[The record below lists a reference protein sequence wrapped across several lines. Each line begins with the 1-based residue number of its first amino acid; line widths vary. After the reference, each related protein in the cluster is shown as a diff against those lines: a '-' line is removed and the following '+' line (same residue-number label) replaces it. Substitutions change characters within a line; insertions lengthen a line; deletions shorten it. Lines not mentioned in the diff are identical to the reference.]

1 VIDGIPL
8 VDAHVHAAN
17 LPGLKPSWELWTGS
31 FPTGESTRA
40 LYDRDGSIVPQRFD
54 DYLEQEG
61 VDLAL
66 LFAEYS
72 PKVTGMQTV
81 EDILPLVEQNA
92 GRIRLVAN
100 VNPHLHHPVAA
111 ELERQ
116 LGLGAV
122 ALKVHPVHGGFPVND
137 RALYKAYALCEE
149 RGIPV
154 IVHFG
159 TSVFPGAANRY
170 VDERQLN
177 DVVDDFAELTVVL
190 AHGGRGWAY
199 EAAAVLALGRPR
211 VWIEISGLPPQ
222 KLPEYYA
229 RFDFMRL
236 AERFIFGT
244 DWPGAPGIRAN
255 AEAVAGL
262 GLSRELLEKVLYRN
276 ALAVYRLELGAVP
289 AT

>member
-1 VIDGIPL
+1 MIEGIPL

-17 LPGLKPSWELWTGS
+17 LPGLKPPWELWTGG
-31 FPTGESTRA
+31 FPTTDAARA
-40 LYDRDGSIVPQRFD
+40 LYDSEGCIVPQRFG
-54 DYLEQEG
+54 DYLEREG

-81 EDILPLVEQNA
+81 EDILPLVEQSPD
-92 GRIRLVAN
+92 RIRLVAN

-111 ELERQ
+111 EVERQ

-149 RGIPV
+149 RGVPL

-159 TSVFPGAANRY
+159 TSVFPGASNRY

-177 DVVDDFAELTVVL
+177 DVVEDFPELTVVL

-199 EAAAVLALGRPR
+199 EAAAVLALGRPQ
-211 VWIEISGLPPQ
+211 VWIEISGLPPR

-229 RFDFMRL
+229 RFDFARL

-244 DWPGAPGIRAN
+244 DWPGVPGIRAN
-255 AEAVAGL
+255 AEAVASL
-262 GLSRELLEKVLYRN
+262 GLSRELLEKVFYRN
-276 ALAVYRLELGAVP
+276 ALAVYGLELAAVR
-289 AT
+289 A